1 MRNYHIISEAIKQSL
16 INWCYRIFGTLVNGF
31 LGIISVLSFFTIL
44 HLRFG
49 PNTRA
54 ALTKKSY
61 FCILNDRNFVHFFS
75 TLFTYILFLI
85 RLFPCKM
92 MSYKMLGSAGKG
104 LIIFA
109 EISGMN

>member
-61 FCILNDRNFVHFFS
+61 FCILNDRNFVYFFS

-85 RLFPCKM
+85 RLFPYKM
-92 MSYKMLGSAGKG
+92 MSYKMLGSAGKE